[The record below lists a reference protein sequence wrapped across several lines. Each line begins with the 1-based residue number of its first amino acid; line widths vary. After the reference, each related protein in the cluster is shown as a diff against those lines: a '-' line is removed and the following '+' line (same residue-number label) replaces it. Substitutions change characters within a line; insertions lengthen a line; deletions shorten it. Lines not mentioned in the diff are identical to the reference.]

1 MKTIQASEH
10 TRLPVWRED
19 INNIEGILHM
29 RNISRI
35 VDANGLDREALLREM
50 EQPYFVPENTPLHTQ
65 LLNFQQ
71 QKLRLGTVVDE
82 YGDVMGLVALE
93 DILEEIVGEF
103 TSSLIAQD
111 DYITPEPDGTFLIL
125 GNASIRDVNKALDWS
140 LPTEGPR
147 TISGLML
154 EILESFPDANASM
167 AIGEHRLE
175 IVSLDSKVIQSVKA
189 FKAS

>member
-1 MKTIQASEH
+1 
-10 TRLPVWRED
+10 
-19 INNIEGILHM
+19 M

-154 EILESFPDANASM
+154 EILESFPDANVSM

>member
-1 MKTIQASEH
+1 M
-10 TRLPVWRED
+10 
-19 INNIEGILHM
+19 
-29 RNISRI
+29 
-35 VDANGLDREALLREM
+35 
-50 EQPYFVPENTPLHTQ
+50 
-65 LLNFQQ
+65 
-71 QKLRLGTVVDE
+71 
-82 YGDVMGLVALE
+82 
-93 DILEEIVGEF
+93 GEF

-154 EILESFPDANASM
+154 EILESFPDANVSM